1 MRITKKDTL
10 AIVVDYQEKLI
21 PAMDRKEELIKD
33 SAVLIKGIK
42 ALGVPVIVSQQYT
55 KGLGETI
62 TEIKE
67 ALPEDYTLLEKNTFT
82 LYNDEN
88 KSLIDNMWRK
98 NIIICGTETHICV
111 LQTALD
117 LIEAGY
123 NVFMPVDCVGS
134 RREMDKNAG
143 IQRFIREGGF
153 VTSKEAILFE
163 LTYSS
168 KDEAFRTVSDL
179 IK

>member
-1 MRITKKDTL
+1 
-10 AIVVDYQEKLI
+10 
-21 PAMDRKEELIKD
+21 
-33 SAVLIKGIK
+33 
-42 ALGVPVIVSQQYT
+42 
-55 KGLGETI
+55 
-62 TEIKE
+62 
-67 ALPEDYTLLEKNTFT
+67 
-82 LYNDEN
+82 
-88 KSLIDNMWRK
+88 MWRK

-168 KDEAFRTVSDL
+168 KDEAFRTISDL

>member
-1 MRITKKDTL
+1 MRITKNDTL
-10 AIVVDYQEKLI
+10 VIAVDFQEKLI
-21 PAMDRKEELIKD
+21 PAMDKKEELIKA
-33 SAVLIKGIK
+33 SAIFLKGIG

-62 TEIKE
+62 PEIKE
-67 ALPEDYTLLEKNTFT
+67 ALPENCRFVEKNTFPV
-82 LYNDEN
+82 YNEEN
-88 KSLIDNMWRK
+88 KALIDGMGRK
-98 NIIICGTETHICV
+98 NIIVCGTETHICV
-111 LQTALD
+111 LQTAID

-134 RREMDKNAG
+134 RRETDKNAG
-143 IQRFIREGGF
+143 IERFIREGGY
-153 VTSKEAILFE
+153 VTTTEAALFE

-168 KDEAFRTVSDL
+168 KDEAFRTISDL